1 MTAERIYPKK
11 TYHRLYPRDEKDEL
25 KIYLQKT
32 HGSLLQIYENF
43 TELIQLLSKR
53 KLTDDDKNYYVRRFK
68 YCLKQLDEIK
78 VTLEFYLE
86 PINVQ

>member
-1 MTAERIYPKK
+1 MTEERIYPKK
-11 TYHRLYPRDEKDEL
+11 THHRLYPRDEKDEI

-53 KLTDDDKNYYVRRFK
+53 ELTDDDKDCYVRRFK
-68 YCLKQLDEIK
+68 SCLEQLDEIK
-78 VTLEFYLE
+78 VALEFYLE